1 MILSPHI
8 ITGAALGANFSSE
21 GWRMFVLPIIAMIL
35 HHSLDLTPHYDY
47 KLKPFSF
54 IVALKVFLDI
64 AIGTATII
72 IIYLFFN
79 PQINILTTASG
90 AFFGTLPDGLLL
102 LSFIFPNKLLL
113 KYQRFHNSLHFN
125 NKQIDPATGAETKK
139 GISIISVSTQLIA
152 IVVAI
157 IFLI

>member
-8 ITGAALGANFSSE
+8 ITGAALGANFSPE
-21 GWRMFVLPIIAMIL
+21 GWRIFVLPIIAMIL

-47 KLKPFSF
+47 KLKPLSF

-64 AIGTATII
+64 IIGASTII

-79 PQINILTTASG
+79 PQINIWTTASG

-113 KYQRFHNSLHFN
+113 KYQRLHNSLHFN
-125 NKQIDPATGAETKK
+125 NKQIDTTTGLEIKKPAN
-139 GISIISVSTQLIA
+139 ILSIATQLIA
-152 IVVAI
+152 IIIAI
-157 IFLI
+157 IFLL